1 MTAII
6 AKKIVGYSVVTGQP
20 ETPPVAVPDV
30 LTESTARPDVLQSA
44 SYKIKTPVSDHA
56 IYVTIGDIVLN
67 PGTEH
72 ECRRPFE
79 IFINSK
85 AQEHA
90 QWVTAMTLIISA
102 VFRKGGDMAF
112 LVEELRSVHDP
123 RGGWWEKDRYIPS
136 LVAKIGDVLHRHLVS
151 IGMIREP
158 EKDPA
163 IESLKAEK
171 RAQVGDAAV
180 PGATLCPKCNTKAV
194 VRLDGCMT
202 CTNCGDSKCG

>member
-1 MTAII
+1 MTAAIT
-6 AKKIVGYSVVTGQP
+6 KKIVGCSVVTGQ
-20 ETPPVAVPDV
+20 EQSAIVLDV
-30 LTESTARPDVLQSA
+30 LNEATARPDVLQSTT
-44 SYKIKTPVSDHA
+44 YKVKTPLSEHA
-56 IYVTIGDIVLN
+56 LYVTVSDIVLN

-79 IFINSK
+79 IFLNSK

-123 RGGWWEKDRYIPS
+123 RGGFWERDRYIPS
-136 LVAKIGDVLHRHLVS
+136 LVAKIGDVLHRHLVG
-151 IGMIREP
+151 IGVVSES

-163 IESLKAEK
+163 IEAFKAEK
-171 RAQVGDAAV
+171 RAQASGRSDLN
-180 PGATLCPKCNTKAV
+180 GATLCAKCSTKAV

-202 CTNCGDSKCG
+202 CTSCGDSKCG